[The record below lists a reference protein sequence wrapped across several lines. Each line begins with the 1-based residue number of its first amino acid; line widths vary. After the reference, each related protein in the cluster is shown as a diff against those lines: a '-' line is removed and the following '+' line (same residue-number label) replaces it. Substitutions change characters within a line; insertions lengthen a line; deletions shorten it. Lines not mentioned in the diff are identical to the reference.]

1 MAVCGEGH
9 CRTLSS
15 CLAPFLW
22 TFADVLALD
31 PHDSYFLVGKAPP
44 TP

>member
-1 MAVCGEGH
+1 MAVRGEGH

-31 PHDSYFLVGKAPP
+31 PHYCMDARGRHQ
-44 TP
+44 